1 MANKILV
8 DDGWQGR
15 IRNLLGV
22 DTAFLPDFDLE
33 QPDII
38 SVAEANII
46 ELVPDYASLE
56 GDKKTYLE
64 SVTVCECAILVC
76 DSMPARLPVRE
87 SGPHATF
94 EVAVDWEKKKRELQD
109 KRDSYL
115 SKIITMPK
123 MKYFAISG

>member
-64 SVTVCECAILVC
+64 SATVCECAILVC

>member
-64 SVTVCECAILVC
+64 SATVCECAILVC

-94 EVAVDWEKKKRELQD
+94 EVAVDWEKKKGELQD